1 MIESVLTA
9 HRFVADALS
18 PLGMEKFAGHAMFLG
33 LCLGL
38 ALLRAAYVSLRYRP
52 LTEEEIEELS
62 HRPDCFHI
70 LERGRIPRW

>member
-1 MIESVLTA
+1 MIDALFTA
-9 HRFVADALS
+9 HSHVAALLA
-18 PLGMEKFAGHAMFLG
+18 PLGMEKFAAHAMFLA

-38 ALLRAAYVSLRYRP
+38 ALLRGLYVTLRYRP
-52 LTEEEIEELS
+52 LTADEIEELS